1 MLKNADFALI
11 KELTPEQHEIT
22 FKFIDVLFSE
32 DLSSFWNMISDID
45 KSRFYGL
52 YEANKYHD
60 SDIVLTEFLKDI
72 REDIRDVYVKVRKN
86 TGLSTTVRYTREGEM
101 YLYLFEN
108 VKEVEVYTEAT
119 EKVVYPLILT
129 SERHIENEQFFETLR
144 VRIYDDAFRN
154 VDL

>member
-1 MLKNADFALI
+1 M
-11 KELTPEQHEIT
+11 
-22 FKFIDVLFSE
+22 
-32 DLSSFWNMISDID
+32 
-45 KSRFYGL
+45 
-52 YEANKYHD
+52 
-60 SDIVLTEFLKDI
+60 
-72 REDIRDVYVKVRKN
+72 RKN

-129 SERHIENEQFFETLR
+129 SERYIENEQFFETLR

-154 VDL
+154 VGL